1 MRRRPA
7 QEHRSST
14 RGVRRY
20 GLLSLQAIEAQHRYL
35 TGALPIVALL
45 AVALFGLAGC
55 GTSAKPTRPALA
67 SPSAAAG
74 ASGQHDHGQAA
85 ATSPPVA
92 PRNGV
97 LDMRVDK
104 LSATDVEF
112 QWKPTNLLLNA
123 GQKVTLR
130 LANNDYMQHNFLFQ
144 AAKINQNL
152 PVGKVTTVRF
162 TAPSAGSYA
171 FWCKYH
177 LQMMKG
183 SITVR

>member
-7 QEHRSST
+7 
-14 RGVRRY
+14 
-20 GLLSLQAIEAQHRYL
+20 
-35 TGALPIVALL
+35 LPVVALL

-55 GTSAKPTRPALA
+55 GASSKPTRPALA
-67 SPSAAAG
+67 SPSAAAAG
-74 ASGQHDHGQAA
+74 AQHDHGQAA
-85 ATSPPVA
+85 AATPPVA

-104 LSATDVEF
+104 LGAADVEF
-112 QWKPTNLLLNA
+112 QWKPTNLLLSA

-144 AAKINQNL
+144 AAKINQDL

-162 TAPSAGSYA
+162 TASSAGTYA